1 MEISQ
6 QANMVRLVNMVDCK
20 DLNNGANLLSY
31 MEFGEQA
38 WNNNGEK
45 DLGIHSTVQT
55 NKIVYTVT
63 GHMTETWFREELS
76 KLAGEL
82 MQITNLDRTKVC
94 RRGWRSMKL
103 VKKGIEIKRR
113 CFLDETRS

>member
-63 GHMTETWFREELS
+63 GHMTETWFREELT

-94 RRGWRSMKL
+94 RRGWKSMKL
-103 VKKGIEIKRR
+103 VKKGIEIKRK
-113 CFLDETRS
+113 CFLDESRS